1 MSAKNKIKGVISK
14 LKPYFKTKLSKND
27 PTQDKIKEIMGRFQ
41 TSDSSRK
48 NGPATYLGQTP
59 DIFKAY
65 ETKNPDDLP
74 IPQCVQFE
82 ITNFCTTGCRMCFRW
97 TWTNQKEYDASVELT
112 TERQIELFKELADL
126 GVKTF
131 LWTGGEPVSH
141 PEFIRL
147 IKAAH
152 SFGVKVGV
160 LSNGVG
166 ITPEIADA
174 MVEHGSWVRISQDD
188 VKTDFAKK
196 NVRRVL
202 EAPAYG
208 KDHGDIFEE
217 LDKSISNLNASMKK
231 IKDHN
236 FSIGLAFT
244 IQKNNIKSIPA
255 MVRYAEKNKI
265 KASMK
270 LAHGEGGKY
279 LCTKEDLDWL
289 KSEVLTDDKL
299 LNSPYSNLNYLKDY
313 FLKLLDEKDIIEG
326 MPTRK
331 YYGKNEITCFTTE
344 LFSLIDAFGRTY
356 VCCHLYDDNGT
367 FQSDQ
372 REKYNIGSVVENS
385 FESVWRSNAYQK
397 IRKEL
402 SPIDVCNMHCSNCT
416 RHWVP
421 NTVLTELHREVF
433 VPLKNE
439 LGIDK
444 ALKEYKKAVSGLS
457 TDTPVWH

>member
-1 MSAKNKIKGVISK
+1 MSIEDKIKGVIS
-14 LKPYFKTKLSKND
+14 
-27 PTQDKIKEIMGRFQ
+27 RFQ

-48 NGPATYLGQTP
+48 NGPTTYLGQTP

-97 TWTNQKEYDASVELT
+97 TWLKQRDYDETAELT
-112 TERQIELFKELADL
+112 VDRQIELFKELADL

-141 PEFIRL
+141 PEFVRL
-147 IKAAH
+147 IEAAH

-166 ITPEIADA
+166 ITPKIADA
-174 MVEHGSWVRISQDD
+174 MIQYGSWVRISQDD
-188 VKTDFAKK
+188 VQTDFEKK

-202 EAPAYG
+202 EAPSYG

-217 LDKSISNLNASMKK
+217 LDKSIGNLRNSMKK
-231 IKDHN
+231 FPDN
-236 FSIGLAFT
+236 DFSIGLAFT
-244 IQKNNIKSIPA
+244 IQKNNVRSIPA
-255 MVRYAEKNKI
+255 MIQYAEKNKL

-279 LCTKEDLDWL
+279 LCSKEDLDWIKNTL
-289 KSEVLTDDKL
+289 LADEKLVSSE
-299 LNSPYSNLNYLKDY
+299 YSNLNYLKDF
-313 FLKLLDEKDIIEG
+313 FLKMLDEEDIIEG
-326 MPTRK
+326 LPTRK
-331 YYGKNEITCFTTE
+331 YYSENNITCFTTE

-367 FQSDQ
+367 FKSDQ
-372 REKYNIGSVVENS
+372 REKYNIGDVTSNS

-397 IRKEL
+397 IRQEL

-421 NTVLTELHREVF
+421 NTVLTSLHREVF
-433 VPLKNE
+433 APLKDE
-439 LGIDK
+439 LG
-444 ALKEYKKAVSGLS
+444 LEEAVKQYEEAVKGLATS
-457 TDTPVWH
+457 SPVWH

>member
-1 MSAKNKIKGVISK
+1 MS
-14 LKPYFKTKLSKND
+14 TK
-27 PTQDKIKEIMGRFQ
+27 DKIKEIMSRFQ

-48 NGPATYLGQTP
+48 NGPATYLGNTP

-97 TWTNQKEYDASVELT
+97 TWLKQRDYDETAELT
-112 TERQIELFKELADL
+112 VERQIELFKELADL

-141 PEFIRL
+141 PEFVRL

-152 SFGVKVGV
+152 GFGVEVGV

-166 ITPEIADA
+166 IDRKIADA
-174 MVEHGSWVRISQDD
+174 MVQYGSWVRISQDD
-188 VKTDFAKK
+188 VKTDFEKK
-196 NVRRVL
+196 NVRTVL
-202 EAPAYG
+202 EAPSYG
-208 KDHGDIFEE
+208 KNHGDIFEE
-217 LDKSISNLNASMKK
+217 LDKSIGNLRKAMEEHPDS
-231 IKDHN
+231 N

-244 IQKNNIKSIPA
+244 IQKNNVRSIPEMIA
-255 MVRYAEKNKI
+255 YAEENKI

-279 LCTKEDLDWL
+279 LCTKEDLDWIKNDL
-289 KSEVLTDDKL
+289 LTNDDLVNSE
-299 LNSPYSNLNYLKDY
+299 YSNLNYLKDY
-313 FLKLLDEKDIIEG
+313 FLNLLDEQDIIEG
-326 MPTRK
+326 LPTRK
-331 YYGKNEITCFTTE
+331 YYDNNDITCFTTE

-367 FQSDQ
+367 FKSDQ
-372 REKYNIGSVVENS
+372 RDKYNIGDVTTNS

-397 IRKEL
+397 IREEL

-421 NTVLTELHREVF
+421 NTVLTSLHKEVF
-433 VPLKNE
+433 TPLKEE
-439 LGIDK
+439 LGLEEG
-444 ALKEYKKAVSGLS
+444 LKEYKKAALDLS
-457 TDTPVWH
+457 VNTPVWH

>member
-1 MSAKNKIKGVISK
+1 MSTKN
-14 LKPYFKTKLSKND
+14 
-27 PTQDKIKEIMGRFQ
+27 KIKEIMSRFQ
-41 TSDSSRK
+41 TSDSSRQ
-48 NGPATYLGQTP
+48 NGPSTYLGQTP

-65 ETKNPDDLP
+65 ETKNPEDLP

-82 ITNFCTTGCRMCFRW
+82 ITNFCTTGCRMCHRW
-97 TWTNQKEYDASVELT
+97 TWTNQKEYDVTIELT

-126 GVKTF
+126 GVETF

-152 SFGVKVGV
+152 DLGIKVGV

-166 ITPEIADA
+166 ITTAIANA
-174 MVEHGSWVRISQDD
+174 MVQYGAWVRISQDD

-202 EAPAYG
+202 ESPAYG
-208 KDHGDIFEE
+208 TDHGDIFEE
-217 LDKSISNLNASMKK
+217 LDKSIGNLNVAMENFPS
-231 IKDHN
+231 HN
-236 FSIGLAFT
+236 FTIGLAFT

-255 MVRYAEKNKI
+255 MVEYSEENKI
-265 KASMK
+265 KASFK

-279 LCTKEDLDWL
+279 LCTKADLDWL
-289 KSEVLTDDKL
+289 KNTVLTNEKL
-299 LNSPYSNLNYLKDY
+299 VNSEYSNLNYLKDF
-313 FLKLLDEKDIIEG
+313 FLKFLDEDDVVKG
-326 MPTRK
+326 VPTRK
-331 YYGKNEITCFTTE
+331 YYSNNNITCFTTE

-367 FQSDQ
+367 FKSDQ
-372 REKYNIGSVVENS
+372 REKYNIGNVTKSS

-397 IRKEL
+397 IREDL
-402 SPIDVCNMHCSNCT
+402 APIDVCNMHCSNCT

-421 NTVLTELHREVF
+421 NTVLTSLHREVF
-433 VPLKNE
+433 LPLKDE
-439 LGIDK
+439 LGITK
-444 ALKEYKKAVSGLS
+444 ALETYRAAADELS
-457 TDTPVWH
+457 SSLPVWH

>member
-1 MSAKNKIKGVISK
+1 MSVEDKIRGVIS
-14 LKPYFKTKLSKND
+14 
-27 PTQDKIKEIMGRFQ
+27 RFQ

-48 NGPATYLGQTP
+48 NGPSTYLGQTP

-97 TWTNQKEYDASVELT
+97 TWLKQRDYDETAELT
-112 TERQIELFKELADL
+112 VDRQIELFKELAGL

-141 PEFIRL
+141 PEFIKL

-152 SFGVKVGV
+152 GFGVKVGV

-166 ITPEIADA
+166 ITPDISDA
-174 MVEHGSWVRISQDD
+174 MIQYGSWVRISQDD
-188 VKTDFAKK
+188 VQTDFAKK

-202 EAPAYG
+202 EAPSYG
-208 KDHGDIFEE
+208 KNHGDIFEE
-217 LDKSISNLNASMKK
+217 LDKSIGNLRKSMEKFP
-231 IKDHN
+231 DN
-236 FSIGLAFT
+236 EFSIGLAFT
-244 IQKNNIKSIPA
+244 IQKNNVRSIPA
-255 MVRYAEKNKI
+255 MIKYAEDNKI

-279 LCTKEDLDWL
+279 LCSKEDLDWIKNTL
-289 KSEVLTDDKL
+289 LTDEKL
-299 LNSPYSNLNYLKDY
+299 VNSEYSNLNYLKDF
-313 FLKLLDEKDIIEG
+313 FLKMLDEKDIIEG
-326 MPTRK
+326 LPTRK
-331 YYGKNEITCFTTE
+331 YYSENNITCFTTE

-367 FQSDQ
+367 FKSDQ
-372 REKYNIGSVVENS
+372 REKYNIGDVTNNS

-397 IRKEL
+397 IRQDL
-402 SPIDVCNMHCSNCT
+402 APIDVCNMHCSNCT

-421 NTVLTELHREVF
+421 NTVLTSLHREVF
-433 VPLKNE
+433 EPLKDR
-439 LGIDK
+439 LGLEEAVK
-444 ALKEYKKAVSGLS
+444 QYKEAVKGLS
-457 TDTPVWH
+457 TSTPVWH

>member
-1 MSAKNKIKGVISK
+1 MS
-14 LKPYFKTKLSKND
+14 TK
-27 PTQDKIKEIMGRFQ
+27 DKIKKVMSRFQ

-48 NGPATYLGQTP
+48 NGPQTYLGQTP

-97 TWTNQKEYDASVELT
+97 TWTNQKDYDATVELS

-141 PEFIRL
+141 PEFVRL
-147 IKAAH
+147 IKAA
-152 SFGVKVGV
+152 SGFGVQVGV

-166 ITPEIADA
+166 ITREIADA
-174 MVEHGSWVRISQDD
+174 MIQYGSWVRISQDD
-188 VKTDFAKK
+188 VKTDFEKK

-202 EAPAYG
+202 EAPSYG
-208 KDHGDIFEE
+208 TDHGDIFEE
-217 LDKSISNLNASMKK
+217 LDKSISNLRASMEEYP
-231 IKDHN
+231 DSN

-244 IQKNNIKSIPA
+244 IQKNNVKSIPA
-255 MVRYAEKNKI
+255 MVKYAEANKI

-279 LCTKEDLDWL
+279 LCTKEDLEWIKNDL
-289 KSEVLTDDKL
+289 LTDEEL
-299 LNSPYSNLNYLKDY
+299 VNSEYSNLNYLKDF
-313 FLKLLDEKDIIEG
+313 FLNLLDDQDIIEG
-326 MPTRK
+326 LPTRN
-331 YYGKNEITCFTTE
+331 YYKNNKTTCFTTD

-367 FQSDQ
+367 FKSDQ
-372 REKYNIGSVVENS
+372 REKYNIGNVTKNS
-385 FESVWRSNAYQK
+385 FESVWRSSAYQK
-397 IRKEL
+397 IRKDL

-416 RHWVP
+416 RHWIP
-421 NTVLTELHREVF
+421 NTVLTSLHREVF
-433 VPLKNE
+433 LPLKDE
-439 LGIDK
+439 LGLED
-444 ALKEYKKAVSGLS
+444 ALKEYRKAAKDLS
-457 TDTPVWH
+457 INTPVWH